1 MQPAVVSIP
10 TIISNTQNLA
20 NFEIT
25 ILRDQES
32 FLHSVKSYIKIVLRT
47 FELFLHYGL
56 ARTTNSG

>member
-1 MQPAVVSIP
+1 MVPAELSIP
-10 TIISNTQNLA
+10 AITSNNQNWA
-20 NFEIT
+20 NFDLIV
-25 ILRDQES
+25 LRAKES